1 MITVKQVYTAS
12 DLIADLVLLN
22 ESRQVVA
29 SSAVCGPNR
38 KVSIHANY
46 SNTTGRIRVN
56 AAKLLKLIDDE
67 IAELKEKLL
76 ALGVD
81 ADAQN

>member
-1 MITVKQVYTAS
+1 MITVKQVHTACDS
-12 DLIADLVLLN
+12 IADLVLLN
-22 ESRQVVA
+22 QIRQVVA

-56 AAKLLKLIDDE
+56 ASKLLKLIDDE
-67 IAELKEKLL
+67 IVELKDKLL

-81 ADAQN
+81 ADGN

>member
-29 SSAVCGPNR
+29 SSAVCDPDR
-38 KVSIHANY
+38 KFRIYTNY

-81 ADAQN
+81 ADGN